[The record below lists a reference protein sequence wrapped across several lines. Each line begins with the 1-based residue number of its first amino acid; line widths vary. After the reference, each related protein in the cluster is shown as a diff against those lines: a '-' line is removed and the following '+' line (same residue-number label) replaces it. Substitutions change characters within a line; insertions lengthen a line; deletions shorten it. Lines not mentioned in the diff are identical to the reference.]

1 MVYLPTR
8 MVDFYGD
15 FHGCQVGGKYTSPR
29 SVMGKRKGLLGL
41 EGVWG
46 RKADS
51 VKCMFFFPC

>member
-15 FHGCQVGGKYTSPR
+15 FYGFQVGGKCTSPR

-46 RKADS
+46 EKS
-51 VKCMFFFPC
+51 